1 MSIFDL
7 FKGNRKSENHS
18 DLYKMISDNIED
30 LLKRASTEPGLR
42 PHFYKSLLDSELIV
56 LTNKLI
62 EEHGIKITDKDTTL
76 SIFAFEDGKIPVF
89 TSTDRIFD
97 RGIIKDKVSFY
108 GMNGK
113 ALFEMTKGSILL
125 LNPYSD
131 YGKELLVAEID
142 NLLTGKMFKPD
153 AVEKIKKSS
162 KIRLGQPAEFPT
174 EMVQSIKAYCS
185 KRDEIEL
192 AYIAMMHR
200 PETKEPPHLL
210 VALKLNNNEEQILGE
225 ISQAVRPHI
234 KDGDFVDFM
243 PLSIDKSGT
252 SGYFYTIDPIYEKN

>member
-7 FKGNRKSENHS
+7 FKDKKKSDNHS

-56 LTNKLI
+56 LTNNLI
-62 EEHGIKITDKDTTL
+62 EEPGIKKTEKNTTL

-97 RGIIKDKVSFY
+97 KGIIKEKVSFI

-113 ALFEMTKGSILL
+113 TLFESTKGLTLL

-131 YGKELLVAEID
+131 YGKELLATEID
-142 NLLTGKMFKPD
+142 NLLTGKMFQPD
-153 AVEKIKKSS
+153 AIEKIKKSS
-162 KIRLGQPAEFPT
+162 KIRLGQPSEFPT
-174 EMVQSIKAYCS
+174 DMVKSIKAYCS
-185 KRDEIEL
+185 KRNEIEL
-192 AYIAMMHR
+192 AYIAMIER
-200 PETKEPPHLL
+200 PDTNEPPHLL
-210 VALKLNNNEEQILGE
+210 VALKINKNEEQIFGE
-225 ISQAVRPHI
+225 ISQAIKPHI
-234 KDGDFVDFM
+234 KEGDFVDFM
-243 PLSIDKSGT
+243 PLSTDKSGT
-252 SGYFYTIDPIYEKN
+252 SGYFYTIDPIYEKY